1 VILEYRSPP
10 SNAVAPERSTRTGT
24 AWKWPAAQ
32 SGLQSFSCW
41 KPVAL
46 ACCWPQFVQESPV
59 RTLLSSAHA
68 SVNVPGLTSGLPRQ
82 SVTLVGEAAPWLGCA
97 DADPARNAPVAA
109 AAAVVAANAAR
120 VAFLMSIPYRIGGLL
135 VLAGIRLEP
144 AGVEFADAR

>member
-1 VILEYRSPP
+1 M
-10 SNAVAPERSTRTGT
+10 
-24 AWKWPAAQ
+24 
-32 SGLQSFSCW
+32 
-41 KPVAL
+41 AL
-46 ACCWPQFVQESPV
+46 ACCWSHFAQESPL

-68 SVNVPGLTSGLPRQ
+68 SVNVLGRTSGLPRQ

-109 AAAVVAANAAR
+109 TAAVVAANAAR
-120 VAFLMSIPYRIGGLL
+120 VAFLMSGSLPDRGLL